1 MDRTDTAS
9 ATSPKLDLDE
19 MMERIRAEVAE
30 RKRQAF
36 AAHVSQNNPESP
48 FVTMGDQ
55 IFQSAFGSES
65 YVLAG
70 GRLAG
75 RRGESDLFQGVA

>member
-1 MDRTDTAS
+1 
-9 ATSPKLDLDE
+9 
-19 MMERIRAEVAE
+19 
-30 RKRQAF
+30 
-36 AAHVSQNNPESP
+36 
-48 FVTMGDQ
+48 MGDQ